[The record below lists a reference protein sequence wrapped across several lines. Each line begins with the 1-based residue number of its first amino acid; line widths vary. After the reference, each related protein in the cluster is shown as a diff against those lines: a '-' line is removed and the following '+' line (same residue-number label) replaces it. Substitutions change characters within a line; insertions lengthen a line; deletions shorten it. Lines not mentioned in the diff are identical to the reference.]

1 MKMPF
6 GATLLLACVAAPFAP
21 VLPADLPG
29 AASLAGLPMPS
40 SRELW
45 RDAYARLAQRA
56 ERGDADSARLAL
68 EMFRHAPQVY
78 GERLDATP
86 QQLQRWQC
94 RAKGRE
100 PPCADAPAA

>member
-6 GATLLLACVAAPFAP
+6 GATLLLACVAAPFTPA
-21 VLPADLPG
+21 LPADPP
-29 AASLAGLPMPS
+29 AAGPQAAVAVP

-45 RDAYARLAQRA
+45 REVYLRLARRA
-56 ERGDADSARLAL
+56 DRGDADSARLAL
-68 EMFRHAPQVY
+68 EMARDGLRLY

-86 QQLQRWQC
+86 QQLRRWAC
-94 RAKGRE
+94 RAQGRE